1 MRLRSARPDST
12 RALSVSTTLRLSNA
26 FFFGSDAAATTCSE
40 FLDLGGRRDDLK
52 HDLAKG
58 FVVVVGPWPGPP
70 PEDKALDA
78 EVAGLLAGGDD
89 ALLTISL

>member
-1 MRLRSARPDST
+1 
-12 RALSVSTTLRLSNA
+12 
-26 FFFGSDAAATTCSE
+26 
-40 FLDLGGRRDDLK
+40 LGGRRDDLK

-58 FVVVVGPWPGPP
+58 FVVVVGPGHGRSRVSSDVADDTDDDDGVIDLGPP